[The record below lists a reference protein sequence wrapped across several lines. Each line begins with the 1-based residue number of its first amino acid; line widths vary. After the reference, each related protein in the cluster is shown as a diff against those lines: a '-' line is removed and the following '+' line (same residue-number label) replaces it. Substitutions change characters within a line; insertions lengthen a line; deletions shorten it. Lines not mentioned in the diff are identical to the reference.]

1 MYLFLINPLINTL
14 KTNIDSCRDAS
25 NIFCTNGPLPVKYH
39 EHAESTYNLMS
50 VVPEACLNVL
60 TKQEV
65 SPCVEKE
72 EVKVEVERFIDHAR
86 QMEAFFL
93 QKRFLLSAMKPE
105 LLVKEDNN
113 ELKCELQRKD
123 ELLRRHYDKV
133 TQWHGLLADLQ
144 GHTVYNKC
152 QQQSAPPALQ
162 QAASPMPQ
170 PCAVQQSVQWILNS
184 FLISFRFLLSAMK
197 PELLVKEDNNELK
210 CELQRKD
217 ELLRRHYDK
226 VTQWHGLLADLQG
239 HTVYNKCQ
247 QQSAPPALQQAASP
261 MPQPCA
267 VQQSVQAQQMAAAQQ
282 AALQQQAL
290 QQQQVPRP
298 PHPPAYPAGP
308 QRR

>member
-1 MYLFLINPLINTL
+1 MYLLNCLLTCPQ
-14 KTNIDSCRDAS
+14 
-25 NIFCTNGPLPVKYH
+25 
-39 EHAESTYNLMS
+39 
-50 VVPEACLNVL
+50 ACLNVL
-60 TKQEV
+60 TKQEA

-133 TQWHGLLADLQ
+133 SQWHSLLADLQ

-152 QQQSAPPALQ
+152 QQQQQQQQTSQAPLQ
-162 QAASPMPQ
+162 QAASPMQ
-170 PCAVQQSVQWILNS
+170 
-184 FLISFRFLLSAMK
+184 
-197 PELLVKEDNNELK
+197 
-210 CELQRKD
+210 
-217 ELLRRHYDK
+217 
-226 VTQWHGLLADLQG
+226 
-239 HTVYNKCQ
+239 
-247 QQSAPPALQQAASP
+247 
-261 MPQPCA
+261 QPCA
-267 VQQSVQAQQMAAAQQ
+267 VQQSVQAQQMAAAAAAQQ

-298 PHPPAYPAGP
+298 PHPPAYPSAG